1 MSITEEK
8 VVTNLINYDLFSR
21 ASFINRLIQIGVMKK
36 LILILV
42 IIIASLNFI
51 YTFGYQGE
59 PMSQLEFLSRT
70 LGSIIILIISLR
82 QLMKKYNT
90 KP

>member
-1 MSITEEK
+1 
-8 VVTNLINYDLFSR
+8 
-21 ASFINRLIQIGVMKK
+21 MKK

-42 IIIASLNFI
+42 IIIASLNFL
-51 YTFGYQGE
+51 YTLGYQGE

-70 LGSIIILIISLR
+70 LGSIIILVISLR

>member
-1 MSITEEK
+1 
-8 VVTNLINYDLFSR
+8 
-21 ASFINRLIQIGVMKK
+21 MKK

-42 IIIASLNFI
+42 LIIAVLNFL

-70 LGSIIILIISLR
+70 LGSLGFGLISIILLN
-82 QLMKKYNT
+82 KK
-90 KP
+90 K

>member
-1 MSITEEK
+1 MSITVEK
-8 VVTNLINYDLFSR
+8 VVTNLINYDLFSC

-42 IIIASLNFI
+42 IIIASLNFL

-70 LGSIIILIISLR
+70 LG
-82 QLMKKYNT
+82 KYHYSRNFIKT
-90 KP
+90 TNEKIQH

>member
-1 MSITEEK
+1 
-8 VVTNLINYDLFSR
+8 
-21 ASFINRLIQIGVMKK
+21 MKK
-36 LILILV
+36 LLNILV
-42 IIIASLNFI
+42 LIVSIINFL

-70 LGSIIILIISLR
+70 FGSILFGTLSVVLLLKR
-82 QLMKKYNT
+82 KKPI